1 MTDYGI
7 IYSPIIKQSGFEP
20 APLNRWGIPS
30 FADSASYPSV
40 EGTVAHEEWWA
51 EQLDRCI
58 NGYTTAGL
66 FIPGRYYYY
75 LNFCYISTVKRGIH
89 LPEYVDIDLEFF
101 RLVEHVKK
109 ENKGIISLKAR
120 RRGLSFKVM
129 SGVIDYG
136 LRFRPLGYSAGVC
149 AGLDTQSLEFYKKL
163 KSASSLKPP
172 ELQLHTLKDDES
184 EIMYGWKESTNTG
197 WISRGSKNTFIQ
209 KTMHKDPNIF
219 KGEKFDDVVFEEAG
233 ENHHLVKGYGAT
245 KDCFAVGDKM
255 VGTPY
260 VYGTGGNIKSSS
272 KGFRQMWED
281 CDSYY
286 LEKFEVM
293 GPRLF
298 IGCFGGSRNEDGV
311 LDEDIPNLLCYTP
324 EQRIGMEDTKRAE
337 ERIMEKRKMLVK
349 SKNKDLYYDY
359 IQNNPL
365 TAKEAFLK
373 FSGNNF
379 DAEALNEQRFKIESS
394 TVPLYGKYVLDW
406 VKNEDGS
413 MKYPLEVKANP
424 ALDEA
429 REEDCVLIRYHPEPK
444 YKNLDIGGVDSYDQD
459 EARTSASLGGMT
471 VLRRKGHNHK
481 DLEGNL
487 TKNKRIP
494 VCVYRKRPRR
504 KELFYENCLKISV
517 YYNLV
522 GNTLI
527 DVAKSLIIEYYKR
540 FGGQKYLSL
549 RPKSFESEGSEQSH
563 EFGVALTMRS
573 KPLMIA
579 LLQTWIVD
587 EIDECVFPLIIEEL
601 IDYDVQQKGSDW
613 DLADA
618 LGIALMKDADMKRS
632 PVDLT
637 EKQKEDPYAL
647 PSWKT
652 MSDGTMKDVSN
663 KTKDIEDIKDP
674 FLRAVANGKFG

>member
-1 MTDYGI
+1 MAEVYNGI
-7 IYSPIIKQSGFEP
+7 IKNVGFNP
-20 APLNRWGIPS
+20 NPVSRLGIPS
-30 FADSASYPSV
+30 YADSSSYPGV
-40 EGTVAHEEWWA
+40 QGTVAHEEWWN
-51 EQLDRCI
+51 EQFDRCI

-89 LPEYVDIDLEFF
+89 FPEYIDIDLEFF
-101 RLVEHVKK
+101 RLIEEIKK
-109 ENKGIISLKAR
+109 EHKGIISLKAR

-129 SGVIDYG
+129 GGVIDYG

-149 AGLDTQSLEFYKKL
+149 AGLDTQSVEFFKKL

-197 WISRGSKNTFIQ
+197 WISKGSKNTFIQ
-209 KTMHKDPNIF
+209 KTMNKDPNIF

-233 ENHHLVKGYGAT
+233 ENNNLVKGYGAT

-255 VGTPY
+255 VGSPI
-260 VYGTGGNIKSSS
+260 VFGTGGNIKSSS
-272 KGFRQMWED
+272 KGFREMWED
-281 CDSYY
+281 SDNYN
-286 LEKFEVM
+286 LIKFEVM

-298 IGCFGGSRNEDGV
+298 IGCFGGSRNENGEIE
-311 LDEDIPNLLCYTP
+311 EDIPNLLHLTP
-324 EQRIGMEDTKRAE
+324 EQRIGMEDVKRAE
-337 ERIMEKRKMLVK
+337 EKIIEKRKKLVT
-349 SKNKDLYYDY
+349 SKNKDIYYDY

-379 DAEALNEQRFKIESS
+379 DAEALNDQRFKIESS
-394 TVPLYGKYVLDW
+394 KSPEYGKYILEW
-406 VKNEDGS
+406 VKADDGTI
-413 MKYPLEVKANP
+413 KYPLEVKAEP
-424 ALDEA
+424 ALDET

-444 YKNLDIGGVDSYDQD
+444 YKNLDVAGIDSYDQD
-459 EARTSASLGGMT
+459 EARTSASLGAMT

-481 DLEGNL
+481 DKDGNL
-487 TKNKRIP
+487 TKDKRIP
-494 VCVYRKRPRR
+494 ICVYRRRPKR
-504 KELFYENCLKISV
+504 KEIFYENCLKISV

-540 FGGQKYLSL
+540 FGGQKFLSY
-549 RPKSFESEGSEQSH
+549 RPKSFESEGSEQTH

-573 KPLMIA
+573 KPIMIA

-587 EIDECVFPLIIEEL
+587 ELDECVFPLIVEEL
-601 IDYDVQQKGSDW
+601 VDYDVQQKGSDW
-613 DLADA
+613 DLADS

-632 PVDLT
+632 PTDLSAT
-637 EKQKEDPYAL
+637 PEIDPYQL
-647 PSWKT
+647 PQWKT
-652 MSDGTMKDVSN
+652 MSDGRLIDISN
-663 KTKDIEDIKDP
+663 KNVDTKEIKDP
-674 FLRAVANGKFG
+674 FLRMLANGEI